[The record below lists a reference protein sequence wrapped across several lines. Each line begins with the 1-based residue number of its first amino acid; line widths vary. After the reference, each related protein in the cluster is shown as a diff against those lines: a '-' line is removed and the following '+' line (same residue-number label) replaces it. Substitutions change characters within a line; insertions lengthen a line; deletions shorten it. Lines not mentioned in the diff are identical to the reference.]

1 MVAWLCEGEQQW
13 LSQKPSKSFPARLKA
28 SRPPIRDGIAK
39 ASESINGIEG
49 AWVKGTK
56 AIVRDNKV
64 VEWRV
69 TIKLTFI
76 VS

>member
-1 MVAWLCEGEQQW
+1 MSVAKTVEIISSSAE
-13 LSQKPSKSFPARLKA
+13 SVEAAVRE
-28 SRPPIRDGIAK
+28 GIAK
-39 ASESINGIEG
+39 AGETIHGIEG

-56 AIVRDNKV
+56 AVVRDNKV

-69 TIKLTFI
+69 TIKITFV

>member
-1 MVAWLCEGEQQW
+1 MAVAKTVEIISSSTQGIE
-13 LSQKPSKSFPARLKA
+13 AA
-28 SRPPIRDGIAK
+28 VRDGIAK
-39 ASESINGIEG
+39 AGETIKGIEG

-56 AIVRDNKV
+56 AIIRDNKV

-69 TIKLTFI
+69 TIKITFV